1 MSRPLVGLTIGPEHP
16 PTEPSYL
23 RLRTTY
29 ARAVEAAG
37 GLPVL
42 IPPLEDSTALYEL
55 LGRLDALVFPGGLDV
70 DPAEYGEQRQPR
82 TEVNPALDHL
92 ELAVARWAA
101 NSRVPTL
108 GICRGQQLVN
118 VALGGSLI
126 QHIEAHTQPGR
137 RSDLH
142 HPIDVARDSRLAGIL
157 GETRLEVNSHHHQAV
172 QRLGDGLIAV
182 AWAPDGTI
190 EGLESRSHPWFVA
203 VQFHPED
210 LVGFHAPSQR
220 LFGALVEAAKGKLSP
235 LV

>member
-1 MSRPLVGLTIGPEHP
+1 MVGLTIGPVQP
-16 PTEPSYL
+16 QTEPSYL

-29 ARAVEAAG
+29 ARAVEASG

-42 IPPLEDSTALYEL
+42 IPPFEDSEALYEL
-55 LGRLDALVFPGGLDV
+55 LGRLDAIVFPGGLDV
-70 DPAEYGEQRQPR
+70 DPAEYGELRHPR
-82 TEVNPALDHL
+82 TEVNSELDHL

-101 NSRVPTL
+101 ASQVPTL

-126 QHIEAHTQPGR
+126 QHIEEHTQPGR

-142 HPIDVARDSRLAGIL
+142 HAIDVAGDSRLAEIL
-157 GETRLEVNSHHHQAV
+157 GATRIEVNSHHHQAV
-172 QRLGDGLIAV
+172 QRLGSGLTAV

-190 EGLESRSHPWFVA
+190 EGLESRSHPWLMA

-220 LFGALVEAAKGKLSP
+220 LFGALVEAAKGKLST

>member
-1 MSRPLVGLTIGPEHP
+1 MTRPLVGLTIGPEHP
-16 PTEPSYL
+16 ATEPSYL

-29 ARAVEAAG
+29 TRAVEAAG

-42 IPPLEDSTALYEL
+42 IPPLEDSAALYEL
-55 LGRLDALVFPGGLDV
+55 LERLDAIVFPGGLDV
-70 DPAEYGEQRQPR
+70 DPAEYGELPHPR
-82 TEVNPALDHL
+82 TEVNAALDRL
-92 ELAVARWAA
+92 EFAVARWAA
-101 NSRVPTL
+101 RSQVPTL
-108 GICRGQQLVN
+108 AICRGQQLVN

-126 QHIEAHTQPGR
+126 QHIEDHSQPGA
-137 RSDLH
+137 RSNLH
-142 HPIDVARDSRLAGIL
+142 HSIDVAGGSRLADIL
-157 GETRLEVNSHHHQAV
+157 GATRVEVNSHHHQAV
-172 QRLGDGLIAV
+172 ARLGNGLTAV

-190 EGLESRSHPWFVA
+190 EGLESDSHPWLMA